1 MFINKKSD
9 TKDAA
14 DTAPTDVK
22 RAEAPKK
29 EKAKPSPAA
38 DNRRLLT
45 GVCGACVAVTVAAVG
60 FSGLQ
65 YANATKAQREME
77 GSSVEVV
84 VPADAVPRGAALT
97 ADMLTTKRVPKQYVP
112 EDAATKA
119 SQVTGR
125 TTLAPLTAGVPV
137 SQADVSGSEAPGS
150 IAGACRKGF
159 VAKMFAMDV
168 APGMSPLLAPGDIVS
183 VTGVDPNGDNAEP
196 VVYDDVR
203 VLACDGMLAGPASEG
218 YATLTLELTPEQ
230 AKTLLTMAVSVSAES
245 EEDARAVREE
255 AWGAE
260 KGGIDLD
267 AQDADAEATDAE

>member
-14 DTAPTDVK
+14 DTVPTDVK
-22 RAEAPKK
+22 RAEPPKK

-77 GSSVEVV
+77 GSSIEVV
-84 VPADAVPRGAALT
+84 VPADAVPRGTALT

-125 TTLAPLTAGVPV
+125 TTLAPLR
-137 SQADVSGSEAPGS
+137 
-150 IAGACRKGF
+150 ACRYRRP
-159 VAKMFAMDV
+159 MCP
-168 APGMSPLLAPGDIVS
+168 APRPPARSP
-183 VTGVDPNGDNAEP
+183 
-196 VVYDDVR
+196 
-203 VLACDGMLAGPASEG
+203 
-218 YATLTLELTPEQ
+218 
-230 AKTLLTMAVSVSAES
+230 
-245 EEDARAVREE
+245 ARAAR
-255 AWGAE
+255 
-260 KGGIDLD
+260 
-267 AQDADAEATDAE
+267 ATSPRCSPWTWRRA